1 MKRIFLIVACLLLA
15 ICITSVAFAHSGRT
29 DGSGGHWNHSTGE
42 YHYHHGKPEHDHIN
56 GICPYDYEDTTSHHS
71 SGYSSSKTKTAKIE
85 DKEEPTNFWVA
96 ASLSA
101 LNAAFMGMPAGLLIC
116 GVLELLFPKF
126 KPSAGTIFWVGA
138 AVLFGIV
145 MYCFGGGIY
154 SI

>member
-15 ICITSVAFAHSGRT
+15 ICITSVALAHSGRT

-42 YHYHHGKPEHDHIN
+42 YHYHHGKPAHGHIN
-56 GICPYDYEDTTSHHS
+56 GVCPYDYEDTTSHRS
-71 SGYSSSKTKTAKIE
+71 SSSSSSKTKTVKQD
-85 DKEEPTNFWVA
+85 DKEEPANFWVA
-96 ASLSA
+96 TSLSA
-101 LNAAFMGMPAGLLIC
+101 LNAALMGMPAGLLIC

-126 KPSAGTIFWVGA
+126 KPSAETIFWVGA
-138 AVLFGIV
+138 AVLFGIT